1 MLGAEEGIGSLLASL
16 LELLVVGTGKVVVT
30 VASFGRWRGE
40 KISSNEGRI
49 YSSAG
54 SLWFRR
60 EGRVVVAFNGLLFV
74 GIIFYVLLVVSV
86 AIYWAAKP

>member
-1 MLGAEEGIGSLLASL
+1 MEEGIGWLLAGL
-16 LELLVVGTGKVVVT
+16 LELVVVETGKVVVA

-40 KISSNEGRI
+40 RISRNEGRI
-49 YSSAG
+49 YSAAG

-60 EGRVVVAFNGLLFV
+60 EGRVVVALNGLLFI
-74 GIIFYVLLVVSV
+74 GIIFYVVLFVSV